1 MSQPSKNYLDKIV
14 RWACGGIELQR
25 MNMRPDQR
33 FRAALVMNAYRLV
46 LQNPTSPVRT
56 IVRNIAQRDYE
67 LMLRNAEMGDQD
79 AKDIVEAVGIRRDPQ
94 TGHILERRET
104 EIANDIYCV
113 NQLVGRLNVS
123 QNHLD
128 KLLYQTNVRW
138 LSTFGQQTGNVSAIR
153 EAQRGLEV
161 MNNGFKDEDNPAD
174 AMRPGAERNITGDI
188 SIIKPDRTNYSDE
201 EMRKFAK
208 QIGAKWEDVQEFM
221 ESEDG
226 TMVPVNNGD
235 EDEEEEDAMEP
246 DYAQG
251 VPTDEPDTMD
261 SFSR

>member
-138 LSTFGQQTGNVSAIR
+138 LSTFGQQTGSVSAIK

-226 TMVPVNNGD
+226 TMVPVNDGD
-235 EDEEEEDAMEP
+235 EDDDDADMPEP
-246 DYAQG
+246 DYAHG
-251 VPTDEPDTMD
+251 VPTDEPDTVNI
-261 SFSR
+261 FNQ